1 MKMPLII
8 LLIVTFLAY
17 MSQRT
22 TLAYEKMHRG
32 VDGRKRVDIY
42 IVLLILFLILLVGL
56 RTDYNDT
63 ATYIKGF
70 EDSDTID
77 IFFKNPKN
85 LNLMHNPLFYG
96 FQALIRTYTS
106 NYSVFFIVC
115 AGIVN
120 ILSIRFIKRNANS
133 NDFAFSIF
141 LYATLGLLTFS
152 IAAQK
157 QILAMA
163 VLTLALT
170 ALFEKKY
177 IKYYLIVFIAG
188 LIHTYAWLFLFL
200 PLLDCQIW
208 SIRTYIL
215 LIITVFIMYTFKDA
229 ISSFIAI
236 ADQIGKSIS
245 LEESFTGNQMNIF
258 RVMVYAVEPIITFIF
273 KDRLIKMDRKQQ
285 IFIQMSIISLTFM
298 MLGTIDGANMFGRSG
313 FYFEI
318 GIICSLP
325 AIIRELFTKQSA
337 TIVFIIAA
345 CCFTVFYLYDVS
357 GLDNV
362 YKHKSIIQFIGEVI

>member
-22 TLAYEKMHRG
+22 TLAYEETHRG
-32 VDGRKRVDIY
+32 IDGRKRVDTY
-42 IVLLILFLILLVGL
+42 MFLLLIFLILLVGL
-56 RTDYNDT
+56 RTNYNDT

-70 EDSDTID
+70 VDSETIWD
-77 IFFKNPKN
+77 FLRNSEN

-106 NYSVFFIVC
+106 NYSIFFMIC
-115 AGIVN
+115 ASIVN
-120 ILSIRFIKRNANS
+120 ILNISFIKRNANS

-141 LYATLGLLTFS
+141 IYVTLGLLIFS

-157 QILAMA
+157 QILAMS

-177 IKYYLIVFIAG
+177 KKYYFIVFIAG
-188 LIHTYAWLFLFL
+188 LIHSYAWLFLFL

-215 LIITVFIMYTFKDA
+215 LILTIFIMYTFKDT

-245 LEESFTGNQMNIF
+245 VEESFGGNQMNIF
-258 RVMVYAVEPIITFIF
+258 RVMVYAVVPLITFIF
-273 KDRLIKMDRKQQ
+273 KDRLKKMDRKQQ
-285 IFIQMSIISLTFM
+285 IFIHMSIISLMFM

-325 AIIRELFTKQSA
+325 AIIRELFTKQSVAIVIVIA
-337 TIVFIIAA
+337 T
-345 CCFTVFYLYDVS
+345 CCFTSFYLYDTRS
-357 GLDNV
+357 FSNE
-362 YKHKSIIQFIGEVI
+362 YRYKSIIQFIGEVI

>member
-1 MKMPLII
+1 
-8 LLIVTFLAY
+8 
-17 MSQRT
+17 
-22 TLAYEKMHRG
+22 
-32 VDGRKRVDIY
+32 
-42 IVLLILFLILLVGL
+42 
-56 RTDYNDT
+56 
-63 ATYIKGF
+63 
-70 EDSDTID
+70 
-77 IFFKNPKN
+77 
-85 LNLMHNPLFYG
+85 
-96 FQALIRTYTS
+96 
-106 NYSVFFIVC
+106 
-115 AGIVN
+115 
-120 ILSIRFIKRNANS
+120 
-133 NDFAFSIF
+133 
-141 LYATLGLLTFS
+141 
-152 IAAQK
+152 
-157 QILAMA
+157 
-163 VLTLALT
+163 
-170 ALFEKKY
+170 
-177 IKYYLIVFIAG
+177 
-188 LIHTYAWLFLFL
+188 
-200 PLLDCQIW
+200 
-208 SIRTYIL
+208 
-215 LIITVFIMYTFKDA
+215 MYTFKDA

>member
-22 TLAYEKMHRG
+22 TRAYEKMHRG

-141 LYATLGLLTFS
+141 LYATLVLLTFS